1 MVTPILCVY
10 VKERIFK
17 KQLLYSFFAQQV
29 AYDLGNCK
37 PFKEG
42 TPYISCAKSKDIEEW
57 MDVC

>member
-1 MVTPILCVY
+1 MVTPITVCMR
-10 VKERIFK
+10 ENFK

-29 AYDLGNCK
+29 AYDLDNCK

-42 TPYISCAKSKDIEEW
+42 TPYISCTKSKDIEEW